1 MRVERVERF
10 LSFPL
15 TSGRKEKKKI
25 GILPKVQLGPQYPR
39 VVFFNDP
46 RIGFCLATRRRPLI
60 RNESISLITVIKLN
74 RRSIETWKK
83 KEKKSQIDAA
93 ESATFRGPLQERRW
107 AGSRVICLGS
117 SARKRGR
124 RNGAEGRKEEGGE
137 GVARDGEKRRQLQ
150 HPIRIVAGRGG
161 GLRARQGHSGEII
174 IICIGRFVRL
184 RERSAA
190 LGRVARVPLPPPLAP
205 GPSRPFHG
213 PRPAYALLCQGVSDI
228 TGSAPN
234 PVLVKLGHCGPR
246 LHFIYIYICSMSSL
260 SLSLEIPP
268 VFSDIQSKWKGKISK

>member
-1 MRVERVERF
+1 M
-10 LSFPL
+10 
-15 TSGRKEKKKI
+15 
-25 GILPKVQLGPQYPR
+25 
-39 VVFFNDP
+39 
-46 RIGFCLATRRRPLI
+46 
-60 RNESISLITVIKLN
+60 
-74 RRSIETWKK
+74 
-83 KEKKSQIDAA
+83 
-93 ESATFRGPLQERRW
+93 QERRW

-124 RNGAEGRKEEGGE
+124 RNGAEGRKEGGRRR
-137 GVARDGEKRRQLQ
+137 GGGPRRGEAAAAATPDTYRGGR
-150 HPIRIVAGRGG
+150 AGRGG

-246 LHFIYIYICSMSSL
+246 LHFIYICSMSSL
-260 SLSLEIPP
+260 SLSLEILP

>member
-1 MRVERVERF
+1 M
-10 LSFPL
+10 
-15 TSGRKEKKKI
+15 
-25 GILPKVQLGPQYPR
+25 
-39 VVFFNDP
+39 
-46 RIGFCLATRRRPLI
+46 
-60 RNESISLITVIKLN
+60 
-74 RRSIETWKK
+74 
-83 KEKKSQIDAA
+83 
-93 ESATFRGPLQERRW
+93 QERRW

-213 PRPAYALLCQGVSDI
+213 PRPSYALLCQGVSDI

-246 LHFIYIYICSMSSL
+246 LHFIYIYIYVRCHHYL
-260 SLSLEIPP
+260 SLSKFHQCFPI
-268 VFSDIQSKWKGKISK
+268 FRANGRGRFRNKGDV

>member
-1 MRVERVERF
+1 MNPS
-10 LSFPL
+10 LSL
-15 TSGRKEKKKI
+15 SLSWGNKI
-25 GILPKVQLGPQYPR
+25 K
-39 VVFFNDP
+39 
-46 RIGFCLATRRRPLI
+46 
-60 RNESISLITVIKLN
+60 S
-74 RRSIETWKK
+74 SIETWKK

-260 SLSLEIPP
+260 SLSRNSTSVFWYSEQMEGEDFEIRETYN
-268 VFSDIQSKWKGKISK
+268 FWKHFLNKDFVENKK